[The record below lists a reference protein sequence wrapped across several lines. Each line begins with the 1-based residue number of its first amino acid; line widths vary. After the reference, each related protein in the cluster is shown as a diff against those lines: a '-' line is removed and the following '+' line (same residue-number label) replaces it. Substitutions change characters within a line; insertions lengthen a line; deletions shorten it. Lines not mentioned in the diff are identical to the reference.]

1 MFVIQFLIHKFET
14 FTRARVF
21 QVLVMLLAALLLGVA
36 YDLRNFKNMSTQE
49 AMDTAQLARNISEG
63 KGYTTLF
70 IRPFSLFLIKRAHQ
84 AGSETGT
91 NRLGGSSLL
100 KIGLPDIS
108 NAPVY
113 PCVLAGLMKVVKF
126 NFAISSE
133 NEKTGPFWGNSRN
146 FQRYRPDFVIAVFNQ
161 MLLLAVVVLAFL
173 WTRKLFD
180 AVVAWSS
187 AVLLLGTEVLWR
199 FSVSGLSTL
208 FLMLLFMLLV
218 WCLTLLEIETREPGR
233 GPFRATILTAVA
245 GVLLGIGGLTRY
257 SFAWLI
263 FPAFIFIIISTG
275 PPRRAILCLTLLLA
289 FAAVM
294 TPWLVRNYNVS
305 GAPFGTATYSA
316 LEDSGLYPDHQLER
330 SLDPNLR
337 VLPRMLWTK
346 LFANL
351 HTIRQTLAGT
361 GWMVA
366 LFATGLLIGFNN
378 LALRRVRYFVMLC
391 LGTLLIVQAVGR
403 THLSVDSPEIN
414 SENLLVL
421 LLPIILI
428 YAVSFFCLL
437 LDRLQR
443 PAIELRIIGGLFGL
457 VACLSMI
464 LALLKP
470 EATTLAY
477 PPYYPPTIQ
486 QTASWMK
493 KNELMMSDIPWA
505 VAWYGNQQC
514 VWLTL
519 AAVPDA
525 ENSTDRE
532 NLLTLNHDLK
542 PVSALYLTPL
552 TIDSRLLSE
561 CVRSREN
568 GWGKFVLRCLA
579 FKEVPESFPL
589 HEMPAGFLPEQL
601 FLSDSKRWQGNVA
614 APNQPSP

>member
-1 MFVIQFLIHKFET
+1 MPLQFLIHKFET

-21 QVLVMLLAALLLGVA
+21 QVLVMLLGAVLLGVV
-36 YDLRNFKNMSTQE
+36 YDLRNFKNMSVPE

-63 KGYTTLF
+63 QGYTTLF

-84 AGSETGT
+84 SRPETGT
-91 NRLGGSSLL
+91 NSLADSSLL
-100 KIGLPDIS
+100 EIGLPDIS

-113 PCVLAGLMKVVKF
+113 PCVLAGLMKVVKL

-133 NEKTGPFWGNSRN
+133 NEKTIPFWGNSRN
-146 FQRYRPDFVIAVFNQ
+146 FQRYRPDFVIALFNQ
-161 MLLLAVVVLAFL
+161 MLLLAMVVLAFL

-180 AVVAWSS
+180 PMVAWSS

-208 FLMLLFMLLV
+208 FLMLVFMLLV
-218 WCLTLLEIETREPGR
+218 WCLTLLETEAREPGR
-233 GPFRATILTAVA
+233 GQFRATFLTAVA
-245 GVLLGIGGLTRY
+245 GILLGIGGLTRY

-263 FPAFIFIIISTG
+263 FPAFIFIIISTA

-294 TPWLVRNYNVS
+294 TPWIVRNYNVS
-305 GAPFGTATYSA
+305 GTPFGSATYSV
-316 LEDSGLYPDHQLER
+316 LEDSGLFPDYQLER

-337 VLPRMLWTK
+337 VIPRLVWAK

-351 HTIRQTLAGT
+351 HTMRQTLAGT
-361 GWMVA
+361 GWVVA

-378 LALRRVRYFVMLC
+378 SALQCVRYFVGLC
-391 LGTLLIVQAVGR
+391 LGTLFLVQAIGR

-437 LDRLQR
+437 LERLQR
-443 PAIELRIIGGLFGL
+443 PRIELGIIGGLFGL
-457 VACLSMI
+457 AACSTLI

-493 KNELMMSDIPWA
+493 KSELMMSDIPWA

-519 AAVPDA
+519 NAAPDA

-532 NLLTLNHDLK
+532 NLQALNNDLK

-568 GWGKFVLRCLA
+568 GWGYFVLRCLA

-589 HEMPAGFLPEQL
+589 HEMPTGFLPEQL
-601 FLSDSKRWQGNVA
+601 FLSDSKRWQGNFT